1 MHMEFAKYLLNAK
14 YFGGEFHENTETI
27 GTKYFALSELPENLA
42 EEKCNKEQIELCFKA
57 HASETW
63 VTQFD

>member
-1 MHMEFAKYLLNAK
+1 MPMESVRYLLNVRH
-14 YFGGEFHENTETI
+14 FGGEFEENIETI
-27 GTKYFALSELPENLA
+27 GTEYFGLDELPENLA

-57 HASETW
+57 HESKTW